1 MLNKK
6 KWSSAVWQL
15 LLVLFT
21 LVFLSPL
28 IYMVLNSFKPY
39 SQMLKDPWGLPQ
51 TLFLDNYIKAFRQ
64 MKFFQSLYNSAVIT
78 IASVFLIV
86 VLGGLAA
93 YPITR
98 FDNRLTRFLSV
109 YFLIGYMVPTQVLI
123 VQIFSVMKKMHLI
136 NTKTGLILVY
146 AAGVSF
152 AVFMYQGFIRSMPV
166 DMEESALIDGARPWQ
181 MFWKVVFPLLKP
193 ASATL
198 IIFQTMWIWNDFV
211 LSSLFLSSRK
221 NLTLVLELHQCI
233 GEFSLDWSVMLA
245 IMCIVMLPML
255 VFYLLMQKQIIAGM
269 TAGAVKG

>member
-6 KWSSAVWQL
+6 RWSSAVWQI

-21 LVFLSPL
+21 LVFLSPM

-39 SQMLKDPWGLPQ
+39 SQMLKDPWGLPD
-51 TLFLDNYIKAFRQ
+51 TLFLDNYIKAFTQ

-78 IASVFLIV
+78 IVSVFLIV

-221 NLTLVLELHQCI
+221 NLTLLLELHQCI

-245 IMCIVMLPML
+245 IMCIVMFPML

>member
-6 KWSSAVWQL
+6 KWSSVVWQF

-21 LVFLSPL
+21 LAFLSPL

-51 TLFLDNYIKAFRQ
+51 TLFLDNYIKALKQ

-78 IASVFLIV
+78 VASVFLIV

-152 AVFMYQGFIRSMPV
+152 AVFMYQGFIRSTPV
-166 DMEESALIDGARPWQ
+166 DMEESALIDGAKPWQ
-181 MFWKVVFPLLKP
+181 MYWKVVFPLLKP

-221 NLTLVLELHQCI
+221 NLTLLLELHQCI
-233 GEFSLDWSVMLA
+233 GEFNLDWSVMLA
-245 IMCIVMLPML
+245 IMCIVMVPMVL
-255 VFYLLMQKQIIAGM
+255 FYLLMQKQIIAGM

>member
-109 YFLIGYMVPTQVLI
+109 YFLIGYMVPTQVLS

-221 NLTLVLELHQCI
+221 NLTLLLELHQCI